1 MGVEA
6 YCQGTA
12 RPKNAAATRDAI
24 LAAARARFLED
35 SYDSVGLRDIASDA
49 GVDVALVSRY
59 FGGKEKL
66 FVEVL
71 GKKEPDWLPP
81 GTPAAEL
88 PTLLTT
94 LFMNHDEAE
103 HREHAEYLLIILRS
117 ASSPKAAEIVRD
129 ALRGGVLEPLAACLD
144 GEDADARAS
153 LAMAVWM
160 GATMLR
166 TIMTVEPLNRHGCE
180 VVGGRLAA
188 LYEAAL
194 REAAAGGQGHALC
207 TAQATVQAGAAD
219 PIADDS
225 IPVIGASSPRE

>member
-6 YCQGTA
+6 NCQPAG

-24 LAAARARFLED
+24 LAAARARFLQD
-35 SYDSVGLRDIASDA
+35 SYDGVGLRDIAGDA

-66 FVEVL
+66 FAEVL
-71 GKKEPDWLPP
+71 GKKDPDWLPAD
-81 GTPAAEL
+81 TRAADLPA
-88 PTLLTT
+88 LLTT

-103 HREHAEYLLIILRS
+103 HREHAEHLLIILRS

-129 ALRGGVLEPLAACLD
+129 ALRGGVLEPLAAHLD
-144 GEDADARAS
+144 GPNADARAS

-166 TIMTVEPLNRHGCE
+166 TVMPMEPMCGGCD
-180 VVGGRLAA
+180 VVGSRIAA

-194 REAAAGGQGHALC
+194 SGPA
-207 TAQATVQAGAAD
+207 
-219 PIADDS
+219 
-225 IPVIGASSPRE
+225 